1 MGSIAVKAILGQAL
15 VPIEAGSRLL
25 QWLGQT
31 FKDSTVFRTMVAA
44 RLTGDANFKSAK
56 IKEQLDQ
63 AMKFDDSLFAV
74 EEQNLFIDEVREA
87 QRWVAVLESLEW
99 STEDEVLISLTEWMH
114 EGLRQMHSLANVEDG
129 PLGYASQ
136 PGVFAILSRIIQGSA
151 ALIRSHPDP
160 EQRKKIVEST
170 QLLRSHHKHMSG
182 LLLQSLQDNP
192 SI

>member
-15 VPIEAGSRLL
+15 VPIEAGGRLL

-31 FKDSTVFRTMVAA
+31 FRNSALFRTMVVA
-44 RLTGDANFKSAK
+44 RLTGDSHFESAG
-56 IKEQLDQ
+56 ITEQLDQ

-87 QRWVAVLESLEW
+87 QRWVVVFESLEW
-99 STEDEVLISLTEWMH
+99 STEDEVLINFTEWMH
-114 EGLRQMHSLANVEDG
+114 EGLRQMHSLASVEDG

-136 PGVFAILSRIIQGSA
+136 PQVFAILSRIIQGSA

-160 EQRKKIVEST
+160 DQRKKMAESI
-170 QLLRSHHKHMSG
+170 QLLRSHQKHMSG
-182 LLLQSLQDNP
+182 LLLQSLQDTP
-192 SI
+192 FI

>member
-1 MGSIAVKAILGQAL
+1 M
-15 VPIEAGSRLL
+15 
-25 QWLGQT
+25 
-31 FKDSTVFRTMVAA
+31 FRTMVAA

-87 QRWVAVLESLEW
+87 QRWAVVLETLEW

-114 EGLRQMHSLANVEDG
+114 EGLRQMHSLASAEDG

-136 PGVFAILSRIIQGSA
+136 PQVFAILSRIIQGSA

-160 EQRKKIVEST
+160 EQRKKIVESSR
-170 QLLRSHHKHMSG
+170 LLRSHSNHMSG
-182 LLLQSLQDNP
+182 LLLQPLQDTS